1 MAAFRYTATD
11 LAGHELGGVIE
22 AETSRHAR
30 SLLRS
35 QNLFPASVTSIS
47 DRSPGAVALWR
58 QARLTSSTLVL
69 LTRRWAMLLASGMP
83 LEEALNALIEQ
94 VEEDHA
100 RDILV
105 GVRAEILAGHPL
117 SAGLQ
122 RFPGVFSE
130 LYVGLVRAGE
140 KTGDLTTVLERLADY
155 LEARH
160 EARRRLVQA
169 LAYPV
174 LVSVVAV
181 VIVIALMSYVVPTV
195 VAVFVHGKQTL
206 PLLTRGLIGV
216 SNLIRDFGWVFVIA
230 AAAAVFFWRRA
241 MGNHDLRYR
250 VHARILRL
258 WLLGNFL
265 KSLDSARF
273 AATLSIL
280 VGSSVPLLEALAAA
294 QGTLRNLLIRD
305 AVGRA
310 IQRIREG
317 APIARSLG
325 AEKVF
330 PPLMI
335 HLIAS
340 GEASGALAPMLQ
352 RAAEQQQ
359 KELDHFTALGAA
371 VFEPALIVC
380 MGLLVILIVLAILMP
395 IMEINQL
402 VI

>member
-1 MAAFRYTATD
+1 MAAFRYIATD
-11 LAGHELGGVIE
+11 SSGHELRGVIE

-30 SLLRS
+30 TLLRG
-35 QNLFPASVTSIS
+35 QNLFPASVKSMS
-47 DRSPGAVALWR
+47 DRSPGALASWR
-58 QARLTSSTLVL
+58 QARLSVSTLVL
-69 LTRRWAMLLASGMP
+69 LTRRWSMLLASGMP
-83 LEEALNALIEQ
+83 LEDALNALIEQ
-94 VEEDHA
+94 VEGDHA
-100 RDILV
+100 REILV

-130 LYVGLVRAGE
+130 LYIGLIRAGE
-140 KTGDLTTVLERLADY
+140 KTGDLKTVLERLADH

-160 EARRRLVQA
+160 EARRKLVQA

-181 VIVIALMSYVVPTV
+181 AIVVALMGYVVPQV
-195 VAVFVHGKQTL
+195 VAVFVHSKQTL
-206 PLLTRGLIGV
+206 PLLTRGLIGA
-216 SNLIRDFGWVFVIA
+216 SRLIRDFGWIFVIA
-230 AAAAVFFWRRA
+230 SIAAAFLWRHA
-241 MGNHDLRYR
+241 MRNHDTRYR
-250 VHARILRL
+250 LHAALLRL
-258 WLLGNFL
+258 SLVGNFL

-273 AATLSIL
+273 ASTLAIL

-294 QGTLRNLLIRD
+294 QSTVRNLRIRE

-317 APIARSLG
+317 APIARSLN

-340 GEASGALAPMLQ
+340 GEASGTLAPMLQ
-352 RAAEQQQ
+352 RAADHQQ
-359 KELDHFTALGAA
+359 KELDHFAALGA
-371 VFEPALIVC
+371 VIFEPALIVI

>member
-11 LAGHELGGVIE
+11 IAGRELSGVIE
-22 AETSRHAR
+22 AETGRHAR
-30 SLLRS
+30 ALLRG
-35 QNLFPASVTSIS
+35 QNLFPVSVKSIS
-47 DRSPGAVALWR
+47 DRSPSTVALWR
-58 QARLTSSTLVL
+58 RARLTSSTLVL

-83 LEEALNALIEQ
+83 LEEALDALIEQ
-94 VEEDHA
+94 VEGDRVRE
-100 RDILV
+100 ILV
-105 GVRAEILAGHPL
+105 GVRAEIQAGHPL
-117 SAGLQ
+117 SAGLL

-181 VIVIALMSYVVPTV
+181 AIVIALMSYVVPTV

-206 PLLTRGLIGV
+206 PLLTRGLIAV
-216 SNLIRDFGWVFVIA
+216 SDLIRNFGWIFVIVAAATVFV
-230 AAAAVFFWRRA
+230 WRRA
-241 MGNHDLRYR
+241 MLNHDARYR
-250 VHARILRL
+250 LHALLLRSAMP
-258 WLLGNFL
+258 GNFL

-294 QGTLRNLLIRD
+294 QGTVRNLTIRD

-330 PPLMI
+330 PPMMI
-335 HLIAS
+335 HLIAT
-340 GEASGALAPMLQ
+340 GEASGTLAPMLQ
-352 RAAEQQQ
+352 RAADQQQ

-371 VFEPALIVC
+371 VFEPALIVF
-380 MGLLVILIVLAILMP
+380 MGALVILIVLAILMP